1 MSQRRG
7 IAKRRSTGEK
17 NAQTLDFSIQMP
29 FVWIPKSEGRF
40 CANRDSF
47 RVSSPVIKAVAPQ
60 GVANFSSFASQL
72 IASG

>member
-7 IAKRRSTGEK
+7 IAKRRSTGR
-17 NAQTLDFSIQMP
+17 NVHILNLQFRCRSFGYP
-29 FVWIPKSEGRF
+29 SEGRF